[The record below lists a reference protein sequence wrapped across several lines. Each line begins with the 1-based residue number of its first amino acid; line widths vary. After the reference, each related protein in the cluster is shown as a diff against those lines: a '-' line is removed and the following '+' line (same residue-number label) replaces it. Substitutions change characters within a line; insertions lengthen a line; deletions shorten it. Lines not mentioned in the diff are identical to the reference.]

1 MKKLLGIIV
10 LGLLLSSCATVPRLE
25 YSYPT
30 GGQFTS
36 HVVMGYD
43 DENVKMRKFD
53 TIATL
58 TQLLLVVFFVI
69 ASDIRYH

>member
-25 YSYPT
+25 YNYPT

-43 DENVKMRKFD
+43 DENV
-53 TIATL
+53 
-58 TQLLLVVFFVI
+58 
-69 ASDIRYH
+69 